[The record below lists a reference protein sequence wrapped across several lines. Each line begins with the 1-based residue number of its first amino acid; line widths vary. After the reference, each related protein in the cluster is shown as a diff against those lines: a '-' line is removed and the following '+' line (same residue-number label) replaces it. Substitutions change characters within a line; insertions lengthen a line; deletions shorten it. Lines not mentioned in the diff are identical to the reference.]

1 MVGEATIVHIIEDD
15 ATEAAGV
22 GPHWRLGGRTFGLE
36 MTRDDPE
43 NTELNEVSTSVT

>member
-22 GPHWRLGGRTFGLE
+22 GLTGGLGGGLLAL
-36 MTRDDPE
+36 R
-43 NTELNEVSTSVT
+43 

>member
-22 GPHWRLGGRTFGLE
+22 GPHWRLGGGLLAL
-36 MTRDDPE
+36 R
-43 NTELNEVSTSVT
+43 